1 VTGQAPA
8 TRAIVGPDSIPRLA
22 PHMKLRLDKARD
34 SWTIQAPERSFML
47 DPIAHQV
54 VSRCDGIATV
64 GGVIED
70 LCRSFPDAPAD
81 VIEADVI
88 KMIQDLADKGVL
100 AL

>member
-1 VTGQAPA
+1 
-8 TRAIVGPDSIPRLA
+8 
-22 PHMKLRLDKARD
+22 MKLRLDKARD

>member
-1 VTGQAPA
+1 VTE
-8 TRAIVGPDSIPRLA
+8 RAIVRLDSVPRLA

-64 GGVIED
+64 GAVVED
-70 LCRSFPDAPAD
+70 LCRTFPDAPPD
-81 VIEADVI
+81 VIEADVV
-88 KMIQDLADKGVL
+88 KMIQDLADKSVL